1 MEKKY
6 FWELG
11 SGTPGKEKRKIK
23 FLAAELWS
31 LKVFQVGHGVP

>member
-11 SGTPGKEKRKIK
+11 LVMPGREKRKIK
-23 FLAAELWS
+23 FLRPELWS
-31 LKVFQVGHGVP
+31 LKVFQVGSGVR